1 MTYAFLYLLPTNFG
15 VLLSGARKAE
25 MLVKRK
31 EVIQAIGYLSEAS
44 GLQTLLS
51 QGAFTSAALVHISFY
66 QVQGSQTSEQIVV
79 IN

>member
-1 MTYAFLYLLPTNFG
+1 MTYAFLYLLPINLG

-51 QGAFTSAALVHISFY
+51 QGAFTSAALVHITKFRAHRPQSRL
-66 QVQGSQTSEQIVV
+66 
-79 IN
+79 